1 MGRPMRFETD
11 AAIDKA
17 MDLFWLQG
25 YAATTPQQLAVEMGI
40 GKGSLYNT
48 FGSKHALFLRA
59 LRRYSEMRLEY
70 LTDLF
75 AAPGPSRPRL
85 EVAMSVLA
93 GVGEHRR
100 GCVMVNA
107 AAELGTVDD
116 EVNRIAD
123 ELFTGI
129 ETIFRHTIVQGQESG
144 EFDRG
149 RSAADIAARQLLAS
163 VIGLSVLAK
172 SGDRPEMCV
181 TVVKGVVDGL

>member
-1 MGRPMRFETD
+1 MRFEAD
-11 AAIDKA
+11 VAIDKA

-25 YAATTPQQLAVEMGI
+25 YAATTPQELAAEMGI

-48 FGSKHALFLRA
+48 FGSKHALFVRA

-75 AAPGPSRPRL
+75 AAPGPLGPRL
-85 EVAMSVLA
+85 EVAMAVLA
-93 GVGEHRR
+93 GIGEHRR

-116 EVNRIAD
+116 EVNLIAN

-129 ETIFRHTIVQGQESG
+129 EAIFRRTIVHGQESG
-144 EFDRG
+144 EFDRS
-149 RSAADIAARQLLAS
+149 RPADVAARQLLAS
-163 VIGLSVLAK
+163 VIGLSVLVK
-172 SGDRPEMCV
+172 SGGRPETCA
-181 TVVKGVVDGL
+181 TVVEGLVDGL

>member
-1 MGRPMRFETD
+1 MRFETVV
-11 AAIDKA
+11 AIDKA

-25 YAATTPQQLAVEMGI
+25 YAATTPQELAAEMGI

-48 FGSKHALFLRA
+48 FGSKHALFVRA

-75 AAPGPSRPRL
+75 AAPGPLGPRL
-85 EVAMSVLA
+85 EVAMAVLA
-93 GVGEHRR
+93 GIGEHRR

-116 EVNRIAD
+116 EVNLIAN

-129 ETIFRHTIVQGQESG
+129 EAIFRRTIVHGQESG
-144 EFDRG
+144 EFDRS
-149 RSAADIAARQLLAS
+149 RPADVAARQLLAS
-163 VIGLSVLAK
+163 VIGLSVLVK
-172 SGDRPEMCV
+172 SGGRPETCA
-181 TVVKGVVDGL
+181 TVVEGLVDGL

>member
-1 MGRPMRFETD
+1 MARPRLFEAD

-25 YAATTPQQLAVEMGI
+25 YAATTPQELAGQMGI

-48 FGSKHALFLRA
+48 FGSKHDLFLQA
-59 LRRYSEMRLEY
+59 LRRYTEMRLAY
-70 LTDLF
+70 LDDLF
-75 AAPGPSRPRL
+75 AAPGPVRPRL
-85 EVAMSVLA
+85 ETAMAVLA

-123 ELFTGI
+123 ELFTRI
-129 ETIFRHTIVQGQESG
+129 EGVFRVAIEQGQRSG
-144 EFDRG
+144 EFGADRP
-149 RSAADIAARQLLAS
+149 ADISARQLLAS
-163 VIGLSVLAK
+163 VIGLSVLVK
-172 SGDRPEMCV
+172 SGGRPESCT
-181 TVVKGVVDGL
+181 TVVEGCVGGL

>member
-1 MGRPMRFETD
+1 MRFETD
-11 AAIDKA
+11 VAIDKA

-25 YAATTPQQLAVEMGI
+25 YAGTTPQQLAVEMGI

-48 FGSKHALFLRA
+48 FGSKHALFVRA
-59 LRRYSEMRLEY
+59 LGRYSEMRLEY
-70 LTDLF
+70 LADLF

-85 EVAMSVLA
+85 EVAMAVLA

-129 ETIFRHTIVQGQESG
+129 ETIFRRAIVHGQESG
-144 EFDRG
+144 EFDAG
-149 RSAADIAARQLLAS
+149 KPADSAARQLLAS

-172 SGDRPEMCV
+172 SGGRPAMCA
-181 TVVKGVVDGL
+181 TVVESVVDGL

>member
-1 MGRPMRFETD
+1 MGFRAD
-11 AAIDKA
+11 VAVDKA

-25 YAATTPQQLAVEMGI
+25 YAATTPQELAGEMGI

-85 EVAMSVLA
+85 AMAMAVLA

-129 ETIFRHTIVQGQESG
+129 ETIFRHAIVQGQESG
-144 EFDRG
+144 EFDG
-149 RSAADIAARQLLAS
+149 GKSADGAARQLLAT

-172 SGDRPEMCV
+172 SGGRPEMCA
-181 TVVKGVVDGL
+181 TVVESVVDGL

>member
-1 MGRPMRFETD
+1 MLFSTD
-11 AAIDKA
+11 VAVDKA

-25 YAATTPQQLAVEMGI
+25 YAATTPQELAGEMGI

-70 LTDLF
+70 LADLF
-75 AAPGPSRPRL
+75 AAPGPMRPRL
-85 EVAMSVLA
+85 GVAMTALA

-107 AAELGTVDD
+107 AAELGTTDD

-123 ELFTGI
+123 ELFTQI
-129 ETIFRHTIVQGQESG
+129 EGVFERAIEHGQESG
-144 EFDRG
+144 EFDKNR
-149 RSAADIAARQLLAS
+149 RADIAARQMLAS
-163 VIGLSVLAK
+163 VIGLSVLVK
-172 SGDRPEMCV
+172 SGGQPEICA
-181 TVVKGVVDGL
+181 TVVEGCVDGL

>member
-1 MGRPMRFETD
+1 
-11 AAIDKA
+11 

-25 YAATTPQQLAVEMGI
+25 YAATTPQELAIEMGI

-48 FGSKHALFLRA
+48 FGSKHALFVRA

-70 LTDLF
+70 LADLF
-75 AAPGPSRPRL
+75 EAPGPLGPRL
-85 EVAMSVLA
+85 QVAMVVLA

-100 GCVMVNA
+100 GCIMVNA

-129 ETIFRHTIVQGQESG
+129 ESIFRRAIVHGQKTG
-144 EFDRG
+144 EFDGG
-149 RSAADIAARQLLAS
+149 RPADIAARQLLAS
-163 VIGLSVLAK
+163 VIGLSVLVK
-172 SGDRPEMCV
+172 SGGRPETCA
-181 TVVKGVVDGL
+181 TVVEGCVDGL